1 MNAEKTSMAFIV
13 QADVPGGTA
22 ASVTVEGRAE
32 AFKIARNWIKS
43 DHTRVKV
50 VGDGPD
56 LPAS

>member
-1 MNAEKTSMAFIV
+1 MAFIV